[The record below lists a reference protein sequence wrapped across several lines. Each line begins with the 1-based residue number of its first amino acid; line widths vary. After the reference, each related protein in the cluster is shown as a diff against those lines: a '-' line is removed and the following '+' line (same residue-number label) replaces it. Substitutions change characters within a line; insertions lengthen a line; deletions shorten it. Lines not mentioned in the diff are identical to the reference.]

1 MRRRRDQLLLI
12 LVGLAATAVYAPTV
26 VWLWQRWTLSVWH
39 NAHGLL
45 VPFVVAYMIREKLR
59 ADPSPTPQPNAWGF
73 AFVVPALL
81 LEVLDTGMHTQLL
94 SAVSLVLL
102 LPGLSLLTLG
112 APQTRAIAFPL
123 AFLVFALPIPL
134 SMTEQLHM
142 VLRHVDTAATA
153 ALVPWLGIPVYV
165 EATTLNMAHASLEV
179 GDACSGFSTLYA
191 AAAMACLTAFYADG
205 WRRRLLVVA
214 SAAPLAVAANI
225 LRIVLLVGIVS
236 HTGIDVLDTW
246 IHPAS
251 GMLTFALA
259 LPVIFW
265 LGQPAEGRTPAD
277 TAPTAALAATDT
289 TP

>member
-1 MRRRRDQLLLI
+1 MRGSRDRFLLI
-12 LVGLAATAVYAPTV
+12 LVGVAATAVYAPTV
-26 VWLWQRWTLSVWH
+26 AWLWQRWTMSVWH

-45 VPFVVAYMIREKLR
+45 VPFVVAYMTWEKLR
-59 ADPSPTPQPNAWGF
+59 TDSSSTPQPNAWGF
-73 AFVVPALL
+73 AFVVPAFFID
-81 LEVLDTGMHTQLL
+81 VLDTGMHTQLL

-102 LPGLSLLTLG
+102 LPGLALLTLG
-112 APQTRAIAFPL
+112 ATRTRAIAFPL
-123 AFLVFALPIPL
+123 AFMVFALPIPL

-142 VLRHVDTAATA
+142 MLRHVDTAATA
-153 ALVPWLGIPVYV
+153 AIVPWLGIPVYV
-165 EATTLNMAHASLEV
+165 EATTLNMVHASLEI

-205 WRRRLLVVA
+205 WQRRLLVVA
-214 SAAPLAVAANI
+214 SAAPLAIAANI
-225 LRIVLLVGIVS
+225 LRIVLLVAIVA

-265 LGQPAEGRTPAD
+265 LGQCAERHRPDAAG
-277 TAPTAALAATDT
+277 TAALAAPDT
-289 TP
+289 IA